1 MELLLLL
8 LRFECELV
16 SDGGCRG
23 VFEDSFEEIVMNDAF

>member
-8 LRFECELV
+8 LRFECELA

-23 VFEDSFEEIVMNDAF
+23 VFEDPPEETVMNDAL